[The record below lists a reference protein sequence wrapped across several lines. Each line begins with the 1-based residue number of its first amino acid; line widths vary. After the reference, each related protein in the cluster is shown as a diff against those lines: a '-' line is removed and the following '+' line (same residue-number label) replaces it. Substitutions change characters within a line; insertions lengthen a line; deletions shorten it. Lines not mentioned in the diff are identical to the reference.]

1 MPVMGPYTWQ
11 YTWCQNCFW
20 WIDVMKGTLGQQ
32 RNYFFT
38 LSQGLGVSCLQFCKQ
53 PSSCI
58 LMLLCHLGWQKEVSP
73 EGRGTP
79 LLEETGFTLVQV
91 PILSP
96 GLNSLSVYAFHC
108 WLLKWQESIEFPART
123 CAQHCARR
131 GSHSVLPRH
140 SCLCSMKTEKA
151 MLILHTLHTGPS
163 QQDFKDT

>member
-1 MPVMGPYTWQ
+1 MGPYTWQ

-108 WLLKWQESIEFPART
+108 WLLKWQESIEFPANMCSALCQKGQPLSATPALLPVLHEDRK
-123 CAQHCARR
+123 
-131 GSHSVLPRH
+131 SHAHLTHIAYRPI
-140 SCLCSMKTEKA
+140 T
-151 MLILHTLHTGPS
+151 TGLYRYLS
-163 QQDFKDT
+163 NS